1 MFGEKIYLLRKNR
14 KISQEDFATIL
25 NTSRQAVSKWER
37 NEAKP
42 DVDKLISIAK
52 LFNVSI
58 DYLLDYEIDHSNVNQ
73 FINDLKTC
81 YAKNEF
87 SINIDEI
94 KIWCSKYTNNFELY
108 LNSAEYLSI
117 AFIDNNNMEY
127 LDLALSYINKAII
140 LFTPEYSSI
149 ITLNDLHKSVARI
162 YMLQNNHEQA
172 KKYLKEN
179 NVYGCSELQAKLEFA
194 LRNYDEALE
203 ISSEIYLKSSSDII
217 NTSFIEIMVLLKKK
231 KIQDAYNLINWTI
244 DFINSFKK
252 EDCFFEGIL
261 CPYIFLKATCEKLL
275 NINNKET
282 IVMLKGFNERANNF
296 KITSETKSLK
306 YYFGKTNQ
314 ILLCDS
320 SILDT
325 LKYIM
330 SYITKDDVHYQTI
343 LKIYEEII
351 GEKYDE

>member
-42 DVDKLISIAK
+42 DIDKLISIAK

-58 DYLLDYEIDHSNVNQ
+58 DYLLDFEIDYSNVNQ

-81 YAKNEF
+81 YTKNEF

-94 KIWCSKYTNNFELY
+94 KLWCSKYINNFELY
-108 LNSAEYLSI
+108 LNSAEYLYI

-140 LFTPEYSSI
+140 LFTPEYSSS

-162 YMLQNNHEQA
+162 YMMQNNHEQA
-172 KKYLKEN
+172 KKYIKEN
-179 NVYGCSELQAKLEFA
+179 NVYACSELLAKLEFA

-217 NTSFIEIMVLLKKK
+217 NTSFIQIMVLLKKK
-231 KIQDAYNLINWTI
+231 KIQDAYNLINWTL
-244 DFINSFKK
+244 DFINSIKK

-261 CPYIFLKATCEKLL
+261 CSYMFLKAACEKLL

-314 ILLCDS
+314 ILLSES

-343 LKIYEEII
+343 LKIYEEIV
-351 GEKYDE
+351 GEKYYE